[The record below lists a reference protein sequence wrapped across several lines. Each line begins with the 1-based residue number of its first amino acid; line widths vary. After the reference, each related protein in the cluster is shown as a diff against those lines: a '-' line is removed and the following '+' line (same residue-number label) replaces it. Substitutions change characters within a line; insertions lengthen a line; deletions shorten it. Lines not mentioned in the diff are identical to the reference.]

1 MGQATEYLFID
12 STPIPVCHT
21 KREKRHRVFMGLAAK
36 GKTSTGWFFGL
47 KLHMI
52 FNTHGEIVNLTITP
66 GNKDDRSPVRK
77 MVKGL
82 TAKLIG
88 DKGYLSKKLFE
99 DLFKNGVQLI
109 TRIKKG
115 MKNCL
120 RRRIVENRMM
130 YNYLSYIDKKDI
142 GFSTTDKNYW

>member
-1 MGQATEYLFID
+1 
-12 STPIPVCHT
+12 
-21 KREKRHRVFMGLAAK
+21 
-36 GKTSTGWFFGL
+36 
-47 KLHMI
+47 MI
-52 FNTHGEIVNLTITP
+52 FNTRGEIINLVITP

-120 RRRIVENRMM
+120 METSDKLMLMRRSFIETIFSSLKSVNTLIHSNRLSNRMVDFCFRQ
-130 YNYLSYIDKKDI
+130 L
-142 GFSTTDKNYW
+142 